1 MAIYLV
7 IKKTFAIIVSLGLFL
22 GGILLLALQVPFWSL
37 FLGLPSVQTG
47 IIFIIFAFYTISQE
61 EVGKELRDVHQVPC
75 ALCGQPTFTRG
86 TEVKGIC
93 SNCDKKILGKIEK
106 IKSS

>member
-1 MAIYLV
+1 M
-7 IKKTFAIIVSLGLFL
+7 IKTTLTIIVSLGLFL
-22 GGILLLALQVPFWSL
+22 GGIVLLVLQVPFWSL
-37 FLGLPSVQTG
+37 FLGLPSIQIG
-47 IIFIIFAFYTISQE
+47 IVFIIFAFDAISRE
-61 EVGKELRDVHQVPC
+61 EVGKELRNVHQVPC

-93 SNCDKKILGKIEK
+93 SDCDKKLLGKMEK